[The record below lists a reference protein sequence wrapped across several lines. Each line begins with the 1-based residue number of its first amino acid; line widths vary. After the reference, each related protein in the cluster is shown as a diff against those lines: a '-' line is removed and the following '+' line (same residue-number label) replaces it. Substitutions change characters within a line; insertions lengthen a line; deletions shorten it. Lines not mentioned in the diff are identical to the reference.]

1 MRKTMSLE
9 SEAQPVADATRGRL
23 LAFARGSNTPPPLLA
38 ARAEGLG
45 EAVCARPRR
54 ARGMA
59 CLAVAFL
66 FAETALAAHEFPFFA
81 YRSFL
86 PEHDAMRRFSE
97 RADVNVVTVFPANT
111 YNMLGS
117 PYCAYPPNWTWWGTI
132 DEKAID
138 RQFGEVIAVNPQVKF
153 ICLVDLNTPC
163 WMYRR
168 LGLQGYDSFCGLT
181 NALCSDKWRAETE
194 KYLQLFLSHV
204 ESRYADR
211 LLGYVLACG
220 KTTEWMDVSDWWASP
235 NKTEK
240 WEAWQR
246 AKGREPA
253 PVPTPDRM
261 RQASF
266 DNFIRDPARERD
278 VLDYVAFSN
287 EIVADGIVRFAA
299 KARAVI
305 PADRKLGVFFGYV
318 LQLWRGALTSYGHLG
333 YEKVFASPDLD
344 FFISPGSYSDRAM
357 GAGTGFMGVHG
368 TCRRYGKTWV
378 HEIDHWMTGSRSPH
392 ASITPGADKM
402 WRTEEEILAGLK
414 RETGFAIVSG
424 ESLWCFDMWGGFF
437 STDAQMKTLARAKAI
452 WSAEAR
458 RRAFV
463 PDTALI
469 VDPQSLLQINDTHPR
484 TPLLYQRLRSE
495 LSRTGAAFEAYSFD
509 DLGQVDLSAVR
520 LFIFPATYLLTP
532 ERRMRLERE
541 VFRSGRTVLFL
552 YAPGI
557 SDGRTL
563 DVVRVRELTGTDFG
577 AKGLNWS
584 ERNGCRV
591 AYVADYADVDRTF
604 LRQVQARAGVHFYAE
619 AGLPVATDGR
629 LLSVHDAT
637 GGRRAI
643 RLPFRARAQPQR
655 PHQQRQGHWGVAVL
669 FGRHRHHVVRVCRH
683 PQLVLPDV

>member
-1 MRKTMSLE
+1 
-9 SEAQPVADATRGRL
+9 
-23 LAFARGSNTPPPLLA
+23 
-38 ARAEGLG
+38 
-45 EAVCARPRR
+45 
-54 ARGMA
+54 
-59 CLAVAFL
+59 
-66 FAETALAAHEFPFFA
+66 
-81 YRSFL
+81 
-86 PEHDAMRRFSE
+86 MRRFAE
-97 RADVNVVTVFPANT
+97 QADVNVVTLFPANT

-138 RQFGEVIAVNPQVKF
+138 RQFDEVIAVNPQVKF
-153 ICLVDLNTPC
+153 ICLVDLNTPY

-168 LGLQGYDSFCGLT
+168 LGLQGYDSFCGLS
-181 NALCSDKWRAETE
+181 NALCSNKWRAETE
-194 KYLQLFLSHV
+194 GYLRLFLSHV

-211 LLGYVLACG
+211 MLGYVLACG
-220 KTTEWMDVSDWWASP
+220 KTTEWMDVSDWYASP

-240 WEAWQR
+240 WDAWRR
-246 AKGREPA
+246 AKGLAPA
-253 PVPTPDRM
+253 PVPPLSRI

-287 EIVADGIVRFAA
+287 EIVADAIVRFAA
-299 KARAVI
+299 KARETI

-318 LQLWRGALTSYGHLG
+318 LQLWSGALTSYGHLD
-333 YEKVFASPDLD
+333 YERVFASPDLD
-344 FFISPGSYSDRAM
+344 FFISPGSYFDRAM

-392 ASITPGADKM
+392 ASITPGANKM
-402 WRTEEEILAGLK
+402 WKTEGEILAGLK
-414 RETGFAIVSG
+414 RETGFATVSG

-452 WSAEAR
+452 WSSEAG
-458 RRAFV
+458 RAAAV

-469 VDPQSLLQINDTHPR
+469 VDPQSLLQINDQHAY

-520 LFIFPATYLLTP
+520 LFVFPATFLLTP
-532 ERRMRLERE
+532 ERRARLARE
-541 VFRSGRTVLFL
+541 VFRPGRTALFL

-557 SDGRTL
+557 SDGQTL
-563 DVVRVRELTGTDFG
+563 DVARVRELTGADFG

-584 ERNGCRV
+584 ARNGCQL
-591 AYVADYADVDRTF
+591 AYLANYADVDMPL
-604 LRQVQARAGVHFYAE
+604 LRQVQARAGVHFYAD
-619 AGLPVATDGR
+619 AGLPVVTDGR
-629 LLSVHDAT
+629 LLSVHDAL
-637 GGRRAI
+637 GGRRTI
-643 RLPFRARAQPQR
+643 RLPFRAARVTELWSGRVVAE
-655 PHQQRQGHWGVAVL
+655 GVEAFDYAFGSPDTAL
-669 FGRHRHHVVRVCRH
+669 FRVER
-683 PQLVLPDV
+683 D